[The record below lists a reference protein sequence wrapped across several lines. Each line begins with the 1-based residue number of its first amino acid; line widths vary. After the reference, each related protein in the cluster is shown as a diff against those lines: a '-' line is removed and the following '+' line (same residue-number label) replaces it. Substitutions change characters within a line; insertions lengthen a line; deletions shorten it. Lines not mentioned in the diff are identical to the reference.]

1 MSEKKTV
8 SVKVLNMAGEEVGKL
23 SLNGA
28 VFAVEPHKQAMFNA
42 VQVEQANQRQA
53 TAKTKVRHEVS
64 GGGKKP
70 WRQKGTGR
78 ARAGSSRS
86 PIWVGGG
93 TVFGPVGNQNFTLS
107 QNRKEHQL
115 ALRSA
120 LSLKTPKDLVVVNEI
135 KFEGKKTKEFV
146 KMLAALKSEV
156 KTLVVVSE
164 IDENLFASVRNVS
177 YAKVVTADNVSVFD
191 LLNAEKLV
199 MSEAAVKEVEE
210 ALKEWQ
216 PKRKLK
222 LQKVASKNQQKET
235 SL

>member
-1 MSEKKTV
+1 MAEKKV
-8 SVKVLNMAGEEVGKL
+8 SVKVLNMAGEEVSKL
-23 SLNGA
+23 SLDA
-28 VFAVEPHKQAMFNA
+28 SVFGIEPHKQAMFNA

-86 PIWVGGG
+86 PVWVGGG

-115 ALRSA
+115 AVRSA
-120 LSLKTPKDLVVVNEI
+120 LSLKTPNDLVVIDEI
-135 KFEGKKTKEFV
+135 KFADKKTKAFV
-146 KMLAALKSEV
+146 KMLEAIKCDV

-177 YAKVVTADNVSVFD
+177 YAKVVTTDNVSVYD

-199 MSEAAVKEVEE
+199 MSEAAIKTVEE
-210 ALKEWQ
+210 ALK
-216 PKRKLK
+216 
-222 LQKVASKNQQKET
+222 
-235 SL
+235 

>member
-23 SLNGA
+23 SLSGA

-42 VQVEQANQRQA
+42 VQVEQANSRQA

-86 PIWVGGG
+86 PVWVGGG

-107 QNRKEHQL
+107 QNKKEHQL

-156 KTLVVVSE
+156 KSLVVVSE

-177 YAKVVTADNVSVFD
+177 YAKVVTADNISVFD

-199 MSEAAVKEVEE
+199 MSEAAIKEVEE
-210 ALKEWQ
+210 ALK
-216 PKRKLK
+216 
-222 LQKVASKNQQKET
+222 
-235 SL
+235 

>member
-1 MSEKKTV
+1 MAEKKSV
-8 SVKVLNMAGEEVGKL
+8 NVKVLNMAGEEVKKI
-23 SLNGA
+23 SLAGS
-28 VFAVEPHKQAMFNA
+28 VFAIEPHKQAMFNA

-86 PIWVGGG
+86 PVWVGGG
-93 TVFGPVGNQNFTLS
+93 TVFGPVGNQNYTLS

-115 ALRSA
+115 AVRSA
-120 LSLKTPKDLVVVNEI
+120 LSLKTPDDLVIIDEI
-135 KFEGKKTKEFV
+135 KFAGKKTKEFV
-146 KMLAALKSEV
+146 KMLEAVKCDV

-164 IDENLFASVRNVS
+164 IDENLFASVRNVG
-177 YAKVVTADNVSVFD
+177 YAKVVTTDNVSVYD

-199 MSEAAVKEVEE
+199 MSEAAVKTVEE
-210 ALKEWQ
+210 ALK
-216 PKRKLK
+216 
-222 LQKVASKNQQKET
+222 
-235 SL
+235 

>member
-107 QNRKEHQL
+107 QNKKEHQL

-210 ALKEWQ
+210 ALK
-216 PKRKLK
+216 
-222 LQKVASKNQQKET
+222 
-235 SL
+235 

>member
-23 SLNGA
+23 SLA
-28 VFAVEPHKQAMFNA
+28 ASVFAVEPHKQAMFNA

-86 PIWVGGG
+86 PVWVGGG
-93 TVFGPVGNQNFTLS
+93 TVFGPVGNQNFTIS
-107 QNRKEHQL
+107 QNKKEHQL

-177 YAKVVTADNVSVFD
+177 YAKVVTPDNVSVYD

-210 ALKEWQ
+210 ALK
-216 PKRKLK
+216 
-222 LQKVASKNQQKET
+222 
-235 SL
+235 

>member
-1 MSEKKTV
+1 MAEKKSV
-8 SVKVLNMAGEEVGKL
+8 SVKVVNKAGEEVKKL
-23 SLNGA
+23 NLAGS

-42 VQVEQANQRQA
+42 VQVEQANSRQA

-93 TVFGPVGNQNFTLS
+93 TVFGPVGNQNFTIS
-107 QNRKEHQL
+107 QNKKEHQL

-120 LSLKTPKDLVVVNEI
+120 LSLKTPKDLVVVDEI
-135 KFEGKKTKEFV
+135 KFADKKTKEFV
-146 KMLAALKSEV
+146 KMLAAIKCEV

-164 IDENLFASVRNVS
+164 IDENLFASVRNVA
-177 YAKVVTADNVSVFD
+177 YAKVVTTDNVSVYD

-199 MSEAAVKEVEE
+199 MSEAAVKTVEE
-210 ALKEWQ
+210 ALK
-216 PKRKLK
+216 
-222 LQKVASKNQQKET
+222 
-235 SL
+235 

>member
-86 PIWVGGG
+86 PVWVGGG

-164 IDENLFASVRNVS
+164 IDENLFAYVRNVC

-210 ALKEWQ
+210 ALK
-216 PKRKLK
+216 
-222 LQKVASKNQQKET
+222 
-235 SL
+235 

>member
-1 MSEKKTV
+1 MAEKKSV
-8 SVKVLNMAGEEVGKL
+8 SVKVLNMAGEQVKDLKL
-23 SLNGA
+23 AGS

-42 VQVEQANQRQA
+42 VQVEQANSRQA

-86 PIWVGGG
+86 PVWVGGG
-93 TVFGPVGNQNFTLS
+93 TVFGPVGTQNYKLS

-120 LSLKTPKDLVVVNEI
+120 LSLKAPKDLVVVDEI
-135 KFEGKKTKEFV
+135 KFAEKKTKNFV
-146 KMLAALKSEV
+146 NMLNALKCEV

-164 IDENLFASVRNVS
+164 IDENLYASVRNVA
-177 YAKVVTADNVSVFD
+177 YAKVVTTDNVSVYD

-199 MSEAAVKEVEE
+199 MSEAAVKSVEE
-210 ALKEWQ
+210 ALK
-216 PKRKLK
+216 
-222 LQKVASKNQQKET
+222 
-235 SL
+235 

>member
-1 MSEKKTV
+1 MAEKKSV
-8 SVKVLNMAGEEVGKL
+8 SVKVLNMAGEEVNKI
-23 SLNGA
+23 SLAGS
-28 VFAVEPHKQAMFNA
+28 VFAIEPHKQAMFNT

-86 PIWVGGG
+86 PVWVGGG
-93 TVFGPVGNQNFTLS
+93 TVFGPVGNQNYTLS

-115 ALRSA
+115 AVRSA
-120 LSLKTPKDLVVVNEI
+120 LSLKTPNDLVVIDEI
-135 KFEGKKTKEFV
+135 KFAGKKTKEFV
-146 KMLAALKSEV
+146 KMLEAIKCDV
-156 KTLVVVSE
+156 KTLVVVKE

-177 YAKVVTADNVSVFD
+177 YAKVVTTDNVSVYD

-199 MSEAAVKEVEE
+199 MSEAAVKTVEE
-210 ALKEWQ
+210 ALK
-216 PKRKLK
+216 
-222 LQKVASKNQQKET
+222 
-235 SL
+235 

>member
-86 PIWVGGG
+86 PVWVGGG

-164 IDENLFASVRNVS
+164 IDENLFASVRNVN
-177 YAKVVTADNVSVFD
+177 YAKVVTTDNVSVFD

-210 ALKEWQ
+210 ALK
-216 PKRKLK
+216 
-222 LQKVASKNQQKET
+222 
-235 SL
+235 